1 MSIFSNFSSN
11 PVLGGIMG
19 IWLLAFLILIWIWRC
34 HEFEGKKYFIISFL
48 SILWWVF
55 ALGMEIY
62 STGLQW
68 KLIWAHIAWPS
79 IAILPIA
86 WCLYIEKFVRGR
98 DLTDG
103 WLLRSIIIGV
113 PLVISIGVATN
124 PFHHFMFTEETALSD
139 DGASVDYAHGIFF
152 YGAAIL
158 VYPFVIYSVGLLIR
172 GVMST
177 TGSAKSLLLTLIII
191 TIGPLSANAAYVLT
205 GFTAFGVDPTAMM
218 FSLGLIA
225 FSWMLVTNRILDT
238 KALGRDALFHYS
250 NDPVLIVDRDHK
262 IISWNDAAIA
272 HIFLKKPLDLSL
284 IERIP
289 VSISAFVSKLDP
301 SKSAILGQPLVA
313 SDRVYEPR
321 AIQLKSPFDPAGRRI
336 GWSVTFFDITDRA
349 KFEESLKFA
358 LADAENAALAKDNF
372 LAVVSHELRT
382 PMTSL
387 KGGLDLALSGKLGVM
402 PASINKPL
410 VIAQRNANRLSRL
423 INDVLD
429 VQKIEL
435 NQVKLKNE
443 SIDIVKLL
451 QDALDENSQMA
462 RSRHVELIHEYSKYI
477 YPFVTADAFRLRQ
490 VVDNVISN
498 AIKFSPVG
506 GGSIN
511 TSIQF
516 IDNFLRLSVRDYGRG
531 IASGNEKVVFGLFS
545 QIDGSDTRSGEG
557 TGLGMYI
564 SRRLMEQMGGR
575 LHYEDAESQ
584 GTIFHIDLPFQV
596 VGILEEINSG

>member
-1 MSIFSNFSSN
+1 
-11 PVLGGIMG
+11 MG
-19 IWLLAFLILIWIWRC
+19 IWLLAFFILIWIWRC
-34 HEFEGKKYFIISFL
+34 HEFEGKKYFIISFF

-62 STGLQW
+62 FTGLRW

-86 WCLYIEKFVRGR
+86 WCLYIEKFVKGR
-98 DLTDG
+98 NLTDS

-113 PLVISIGVATN
+113 PSVIAIGVATN
-124 PFHHFMFTEETALSD
+124 PFHHFMFTEATALSE
-139 DGASVDYAHGIFF
+139 DGTRVDYAHGIFF
-152 YGAAIL
+152 YVAAL
-158 VYPFVIYSVGLLIR
+158 LLYPFVIYSVGLLVR

-177 TGSAKSLLLTLIII
+177 TGSAKSLLITLIII

-205 GFTAFGVDPTAMM
+205 GFTAFGIDPTSMM

-225 FSWMLVTNRILDT
+225 FSWMLVTNRIMDT
-238 KALGRDALFHYS
+238 KALGRDALFHIS
-250 NDPVLIVDRDHK
+250 NDPVLIVDKDYK

-272 HIFLKKPLDLSL
+272 QIFLKKMPDSSLS
-284 IERIP
+284 ERIP
-289 VSISAFVSKLDP
+289 VSISTFVSKLDS
-301 SKSAILGQPLVA
+301 SKDAILGKHIVV

-321 AIQLKSPFDPAGRRI
+321 AIQIKSPFDPAGRHI
-336 GWSVTFFDITDRA
+336 GWCVTFFDITDRA
-349 KFEESLKFA
+349 KFEESLRLS

-387 KGGLDLALSGKLGVM
+387 KGGLDLALSGRLGVM

-443 SIDIVKLL
+443 NIDIANIL

-462 RSRHVELIHEYSKYI
+462 RSRKVELIHEYSKDI
-477 YPFVTADAFRLRQ
+477 YPLVIADAFRLRQ

-498 AIKFSPVG
+498 AIKFSPAG
-506 GGSIN
+506 GGAIN
-511 TSIQF
+511 TSILLA
-516 IDNFLRLSVRDYGRG
+516 DNYLRLSVRDYGRG

-545 QIDGSDTRSGEG
+545 QIDGSNTRSGEG

-584 GTIFHIDLPFQV
+584 GTIFHIDLPC
-596 VGILEEINSG
+596 

>member
-1 MSIFSNFSSN
+1 
-11 PVLGGIMG
+11 MG
-19 IWLLAFLILIWIWRC
+19 IWLLAFFILIWIWRC

-62 STGLQW
+62 FTGLRW

-86 WCLYIEKFVRGR
+86 WCLYIDKFVKGR
-98 DLTDG
+98 NLTDSR
-103 WLLRSIIIGV
+103 LLRSIIIGV
-113 PLVISIGVATN
+113 PSVIAIGVATN
-124 PFHHFMFTEETALSD
+124 PFHNFMFTEATALSE
-139 DGASVDYAHGIFF
+139 DGTRVDYAHGIFF
-152 YGAAIL
+152 YVAAL
-158 VYPFVIYSVGLLIR
+158 LLYPFVIYSVGLLVR

-177 TGSAKSLLLTLIII
+177 TGSAKSLLITLIII

-205 GFTAFGVDPTAMM
+205 GFTAFGIDPTSMM

-238 KALGRDALFHYS
+238 KALGRDALFHIS
-250 NDPVLIVDRDHK
+250 NDPVLIVDKDYK

-272 HIFLKKPLDLSL
+272 QIFLKKMPDSSLS
-284 IERIP
+284 ERIP
-289 VSISAFVSKLDP
+289 VSISAFVSKLDS
-301 SKSAILGQPLVA
+301 SKDAILGQHIVV

-321 AIQLKSPFDPAGRRI
+321 AIQIKSPFDPAGRHI

-349 KFEESLKFA
+349 KFEESLRLS

-387 KGGLDLALSGKLGVM
+387 KGGLDLALSGRLGVM

-443 SIDIVKLL
+443 NIDIANIL

-462 RSRHVELIHEYSKYI
+462 RSRKVELIHEYSKDI
-477 YPFVTADAFRLRQ
+477 YPLVIADAFRLRQ

-498 AIKFSPVG
+498 AIKFSPAG
-506 GGSIN
+506 GGEIN
-511 TSIQF
+511 TSILLA
-516 IDNFLRLSVRDYGRG
+516 DNYLRLSVRDYGRG

-545 QIDGSDTRSGEG
+545 QIDGSNTRSGEG

-584 GTIFHIDLPFQV
+584 GTIFHIDLPC
-596 VGILEEINSG
+596 

>member
-1 MSIFSNFSSN
+1 
-11 PVLGGIMG
+11 MG
-19 IWLLAFLILIWIWRC
+19 IWLLAFFILTWIWRC

-62 STGLQW
+62 FTGLRW

-86 WCLYIEKFVRGR
+86 WCLYIEKFVKGR
-98 DLTDG
+98 NLTDSR
-103 WLLRSIIIGV
+103 LLRSIIIGV
-113 PLVISIGVATN
+113 PSVIAIGVATN
-124 PFHHFMFTEETALSD
+124 PFHHFMFTEATALSE
-139 DGASVDYAHGIFF
+139 DGTRVDYAHGIFF
-152 YGAAIL
+152 YVAAL
-158 VYPFVIYSVGLLIR
+158 LLYPFVIYSVGLLVR

-177 TGSAKSLLLTLIII
+177 TGSAKSLLITLIII

-205 GFTAFGVDPTAMM
+205 GFTAFGIDPTSMM

-238 KALGRDALFHYS
+238 KSLGRDALFHIS
-250 NDPVLIVDRDHK
+250 NDPVLIVDKDHK
-262 IISWNDAAIA
+262 ILSWNDEAIA
-272 HIFLKKPLDLSL
+272 HIFLKKTHDSSL
-284 IERIP
+284 TERIP
-289 VSISAFVSKLDP
+289 VSISAFVSKLDS
-301 SKSAILGQPLVA
+301 SKDAILGQHIVV

-321 AIQLKSPFDPAGRRI
+321 AIQIKSPFDPAGRHI

-349 KFEESLKFA
+349 KFEESLQFS
-358 LADAENAALAKDNF
+358 LAAAESAALAKDNF

-387 KGGLDLALSGKLGVM
+387 KGGLDLALSGRLGVM

-443 SIDIVKLL
+443 NIDIANIL

-462 RSRHVELIHEYSKYI
+462 RSRKVELIHEYSKDI
-477 YPFVTADAFRLRQ
+477 YPLVIADAFRLRQ

-498 AIKFSPVG
+498 AIKFSPAG
-506 GGSIN
+506 GGAIN
-511 TSIQF
+511 TSILLA
-516 IDNFLRLSVRDYGRG
+516 DNYLRLSVRDYGRG

-545 QIDGSDTRSGEG
+545 QIDGSNTRSGEG

-584 GTIFHIDLPFQV
+584 GTIFHIDLPC
-596 VGILEEINSG
+596 

>member
-1 MSIFSNFSSN
+1 MSSFSIFSSN

-19 IWLLAFLILIWIWRC
+19 IWLLAFFILIWIWRC

-62 STGLQW
+62 FTGLQW

-103 WLLRSIIIGV
+103 RLLRSIIGV
-113 PLVISIGVATN
+113 PLVIAIGVATN
-124 PFHHFMFTEETALSD
+124 PFHHFMFTEATALSE
-139 DGASVDYAHGIFF
+139 DGTRVDYAHGIFF
-152 YGAAIL
+152 YGAAL
-158 VYPFVIYSVGLLIR
+158 LLYPFVIYSVGLLVR

-177 TGSAKSLLLTLIII
+177 TGSAKSLLITLIII
-191 TIGPLSANAAYVLT
+191 TIGPLSANAAYVLM
-205 GFTAFGVDPTAMM
+205 GFTAFGIDPTSMM

-238 KALGRDALFHYS
+238 KALGRDALFHIS
-250 NDPVLIVDRDHK
+250 NDPVLIVDKDHK

-272 HIFLKKPLDLSL
+272 HIFLKKTRDSSL
-284 IERIP
+284 TERIP
-289 VSISAFVSKLDP
+289 VSISAFISKLDS
-301 SKSAILGQPLVA
+301 SKAAILGQHIVA

-321 AIQLKSPFDPAGRRI
+321 AIQIKSPFDPAGRHI

-349 KFEESLKFA
+349 KFEESLKLS
-358 LADAENAALAKDNF
+358 LAAAENAALAKDNF

-410 VIAQRNANRLSRL
+410 VIAQRNANRLSQL

-443 SIDIVKLL
+443 NIDIAKIL

-462 RSRHVELIHEYSKYI
+462 RSRQVELIHEYSKDI
-477 YPFVTADAFRLRQ
+477 YPLVTADAFRLRQ

-498 AIKFSPVG
+498 AIKFSPAG
-506 GGSIN
+506 GGYRFA
-511 TSIQF
+511 TTEGELQVVMKK
-516 IDNFLRLSVRDYGRG
+516 LS
-531 IASGNEKVVFGLFS
+531 L
-545 QIDGSDTRSGEG
+545 GSSA
-557 TGLGMYI
+557 
-564 SRRLMEQMGGR
+564 RLMVAIPDRGKGQGLACIYLVDSWSRWGGDCIMR
-575 LHYEDAESQ
+575 TPNLKGQ
-584 GTIFHIDLPFQV
+584 FFI
-596 VGILEEINSG
+596 

>member
-1 MSIFSNFSSN
+1 MSSFSIFSSN

-19 IWLLAFLILIWIWRC
+19 IWLLAFFILIWIWRC

-62 STGLQW
+62 FTGLRW

-86 WCLYIEKFVRGR
+86 WCLYIEKFVKGR
-98 DLTDG
+98 NLTDSR
-103 WLLRSIIIGV
+103 LLRSIIIGV
-113 PLVISIGVATN
+113 PSVIAIGVATN
-124 PFHHFMFTEETALSD
+124 PFHHFMFTEATALSE
-139 DGASVDYAHGIFF
+139 DGTRVDYAHGIFF
-152 YGAAIL
+152 YVAAL
-158 VYPFVIYSVGLLIR
+158 LLYPFVIYSVGLLVR

-177 TGSAKSLLLTLIII
+177 TGSAKSLLITLIII

-205 GFTAFGVDPTAMM
+205 GFTAFGIDPTSMM

-238 KALGRDALFHYS
+238 KALGRDALFHIS
-250 NDPVLIVDRDHK
+250 NDPVLIVDKDYK

-272 HIFLKKPLDLSL
+272 QIFLKKMPDSSLS
-284 IERIP
+284 ERIP
-289 VSISAFVSKLDP
+289 VSISAFVSKLDS
-301 SKSAILGQPLVA
+301 SKDAILGQHIVV

-321 AIQLKSPFDPAGRRI
+321 AIQIKSPFDPAGRHI

-349 KFEESLKFA
+349 KFEESLRLS

-387 KGGLDLALSGKLGVM
+387 KGGLDLALSGRLGVM

-443 SIDIVKLL
+443 NIDIANIL

-462 RSRHVELIHEYSKYI
+462 RSRKVELIHEYSKDI
-477 YPFVTADAFRLRQ
+477 YPLVIADAFRLRQ

-498 AIKFSPVG
+498 AIKFSPAG
-506 GGSIN
+506 GGEIN
-511 TSIQF
+511 TSILLA
-516 IDNFLRLSVRDYGRG
+516 DNYLRLSVRDYGRG

-545 QIDGSDTRSGEG
+545 QIDGSNTRSGEG

-584 GTIFHIDLPFQV
+584 GTIFHIDLPC
-596 VGILEEINSG
+596 

>member
-1 MSIFSNFSSN
+1 VPS
-11 PVLGGIMG
+11 V
-19 IWLLAFLILIWIWRC
+19 
-34 HEFEGKKYFIISFL
+34 
-48 SILWWVF
+48 
-55 ALGMEIY
+55 
-62 STGLQW
+62 
-68 KLIWAHIAWPS
+68 IA
-79 IAILPIA
+79 
-86 WCLYIEKFVRGR
+86 
-98 DLTDG
+98 
-103 WLLRSIIIGV
+103 
-113 PLVISIGVATN
+113 IGVATN
-124 PFHHFMFTEETALSD
+124 PFHHFMFTEATALSE
-139 DGASVDYAHGIFF
+139 DGTRVDYAHGIFF
-152 YGAAIL
+152 YVAAL
-158 VYPFVIYSVGLLIR
+158 LLYPFVIYSVGLLVR

-177 TGSAKSLLLTLIII
+177 TGSAKSLLITLIII

-205 GFTAFGVDPTAMM
+205 GFTAFGIDPTSMM

-238 KALGRDALFHYS
+238 KALGRDALFHIS
-250 NDPVLIVDRDHK
+250 NDPVLIVDKDYK

-272 HIFLKKPLDLSL
+272 QIFLKKMPDSSLS
-284 IERIP
+284 ERIP
-289 VSISAFVSKLDP
+289 VSISAFVSKLDS
-301 SKSAILGQPLVA
+301 SKDAILGQHIVV

-321 AIQLKSPFDPAGRRI
+321 AIQIKSPFDPAGRHI

-349 KFEESLKFA
+349 KFEESLRLS

-387 KGGLDLALSGKLGVM
+387 KGGLDLALSGRLGVM

-443 SIDIVKLL
+443 NIDIANIL

-462 RSRHVELIHEYSKYI
+462 RSRKVELIHEYSKDI
-477 YPFVTADAFRLRQ
+477 YPLVIADAFRLRQ

-498 AIKFSPVG
+498 AIKFSPAG
-506 GGSIN
+506 GGEIN
-511 TSIQF
+511 TSILLA
-516 IDNFLRLSVRDYGRG
+516 DNYLRLSVRDYGRG

-545 QIDGSDTRSGEG
+545 QIDGSNTRSGEG

-584 GTIFHIDLPFQV
+584 GTIFHIDLPC
-596 VGILEEINSG
+596 

>member
-1 MSIFSNFSSN
+1 MSSFSIFSSN

-19 IWLLAFLILIWIWRC
+19 IWLLAFFILIWIWRC
-34 HEFEGKKYFIISFL
+34 HEFEGKKYFIISFF

-62 STGLQW
+62 FTGLRW

-86 WCLYIEKFVRGR
+86 WCLYIEKFVKGR
-98 DLTDG
+98 NLTDSR
-103 WLLRSIIIGV
+103 LLRSIIIGV
-113 PLVISIGVATN
+113 PSVIAIGVATN
-124 PFHHFMFTEETALSD
+124 PFHHFMFTEATALSE
-139 DGASVDYAHGIFF
+139 DGTRVDYAHGIFF
-152 YGAAIL
+152 YVAAL
-158 VYPFVIYSVGLLIR
+158 LLYPFVIYSVGLLVR

-177 TGSAKSLLLTLIII
+177 TGSAKSLLITLIII

-205 GFTAFGVDPTAMM
+205 GFTAFGIDPTSMM

-225 FSWMLVTNRILDT
+225 FSWMLVTNRIMDT
-238 KALGRDALFHYS
+238 KALGRDALFHIS
-250 NDPVLIVDRDHK
+250 NDPVLIVDKDYK

-272 HIFLKKPLDLSL
+272 QIFLKKMPDSSLS
-284 IERIP
+284 ERIP
-289 VSISAFVSKLDP
+289 VSISTFVSKLDS
-301 SKSAILGQPLVA
+301 SKDAILGKHIVV

-321 AIQLKSPFDPAGRRI
+321 AIQIKSPFDPAGRHI
-336 GWSVTFFDITDRA
+336 GWCVTFFDITDRA
-349 KFEESLKFA
+349 KFEESLRLS

-387 KGGLDLALSGKLGVM
+387 KGGLDLALSGRLGVM

-443 SIDIVKLL
+443 NIDIANIL

-462 RSRHVELIHEYSKYI
+462 RSRKVELIHEYSKDI
-477 YPFVTADAFRLRQ
+477 YPLVIADAFRLRQ

-498 AIKFSPVG
+498 AIKFSPAG
-506 GGSIN
+506 GGEIN
-511 TSIQF
+511 TSILLA
-516 IDNFLRLSVRDYGRG
+516 DNYLRLSVRDYGRG

-545 QIDGSDTRSGEG
+545 QIDGSNTRSGEG

-584 GTIFHIDLPFQV
+584 GTIFHIDLPC
-596 VGILEEINSG
+596 

>member
-1 MSIFSNFSSN
+1 
-11 PVLGGIMG
+11 MG
-19 IWLLAFLILIWIWRC
+19 IWLLAFFILTWIWRC

-62 STGLQW
+62 FTGLQW

-86 WCLYIEKFVRGR
+86 WCLYIEKFVKGR
-98 DLTDG
+98 DLTDSR
-103 WLLRSIIIGV
+103 LLRSIIIGV
-113 PLVISIGVATN
+113 PLLIAIGVATN
-124 PFHHFMFTEETALSD
+124 PFHHFMFTEATALSE
-139 DGASVDYAHGIFF
+139 DGTRVDYAHGMFF
-152 YGAAIL
+152 YGAAL
-158 VYPFVIYSVGLLIR
+158 LLYPFVIYSVGLLVG

-177 TGSAKSLLLTLIII
+177 TGSAKSLLITLIII
-191 TIGPLSANAAYVLT
+191 TIAPLSANAAYVLT
-205 GFTAFGVDPTAMM
+205 GFTAFGIDPTSMM

-225 FSWMLVTNRILDT
+225 FSWMLVNNRILDT
-238 KALGRDALFHYS
+238 KALGRDALFHIS
-250 NDPVLIVDRDHK
+250 DDPVLIVDKDHK
-262 IISWNDAAIA
+262 ILSWNDAAIA
-272 HIFLKKPLDLSL
+272 HIFLKKTHDSSL
-284 IERIP
+284 TERIP
-289 VSISAFVSKLDP
+289 VSISAFVNKLDS
-301 SKSAILGQPLVA
+301 SKSAVFGQHIVA

-321 AIQLKSPFDPAGRRI
+321 AIQIKSPFDPAGRHI

-349 KFEESLKFA
+349 KFEESLQFS
-358 LADAENAALAKDNF
+358 LAAAESAALAKDNF

-402 PASINKPL
+402 PDSINKPL

-443 SIDIVKLL
+443 NIDIAKIL

-462 RSRHVELIHEYSKYI
+462 RSRQVKLIHEDSRDI
-477 YPFVTADAFRLRQ
+477 YPLVTADAFRLRQ

-498 AIKFSPVG
+498 AIKFSPAG
-506 GGSIN
+506 GGEIN
-511 TSIQF
+511 TSILLA
-516 IDNFLRLSVRDYGRG
+516 DNFLRLSVRDYGSG

-545 QIDGSDTRSGEG
+545 QIDGSNTRSGEG

-584 GTIFHIDLPFQV
+584 GTIFHIDLPC
-596 VGILEEINSG
+596 